1 MRVIPEGGEVPGP
14 LLTPVLPAV
23 NDVRQ
28 AARSAAS
35 YMLFDPEDNVM
46 QQNLVYYR
54 FHRARWGL
62 EEEDFQPREVGIA
75 EAFSGYAI

>member
-1 MRVIPEGGEVPGP
+1 MGQMDRLYGETSGSP
-14 LLTPVLPAV
+14 LYFILPAV

-35 YMLFDPEDNVM
+35 YMLFDPKDSVM

-62 EEEDFQPREVGIA
+62 EEEDFQPREVGTA
-75 EAFSGYAI
+75 SGGALT

>member
-1 MRVIPEGGEVPGP
+1 M
-14 LLTPVLPAV
+14 

-46 QQNLVYYR
+46 QQNLVYVK
-54 FHRARWGL
+54 WSKT
-62 EEEDFQPREVGIA
+62 
-75 EAFSGYAI
+75 EALFSPHFKDKASGRS